1 MIKVAIVDDHQA
13 VRLGLHTAL
22 RSEPGLVPVG
32 TAAGVADLEPLLY
45 RTAPDVVLLDYFLD
59 GEDGLSIC
67 REIKSSVPAPAVV
80 IYSAYAD
87 PSMLVP
93 AIVAGADGVIHK
105 GVPAV
110 DLFEAIRTVARGASA
125 LPLASPALL
134 RADAMALDP
143 ADLPVLG
150 MLMDHT
156 TPTDIMR
163 TLDINR
169 DELNA
174 RIRGMLD
181 ALKPAA
187 AAAPAPLRL
196 RV

>member
-32 TAAGVADLEPLLY
+32 TAAGAADLEPLLY

-67 REIKSSVPAPAVV
+67 REIKSSVPSPAVV

-87 PSMLVP
+87 PSMIVP

-105 GVPAV
+105 GVPAL
-110 DLFEAIRTVARGASA
+110 DLFEAIRAVASGATA
-125 LPLASPALL
+125 LPPTSPALL
-134 RADAMALDP
+134 RAAATALDP
-143 ADLPVLG
+143 DDLPVLG
-150 MLMDHT
+150 MLMDHAA
-156 TPTDIMR
+156 PAEIMR
-163 TLDINR
+163 TLEIER

-174 RIRGMLD
+174 RIRGMLA

-187 AAAPAPLRL
+187 AAAPATLRL

>member
-32 TAAGVADLEPLLY
+32 TAAGLADLEPLLY

-59 GEDGLSIC
+59 GKDGLSIC
-67 REIKSSVPAPAVV
+67 RDIKASVPSPAVV

-105 GVPAV
+105 GVPAL
-110 DLFEAIRTVARGASA
+110 DLFEAIRAVAGGATA
-125 LPLASPALL
+125 LPPASPALL
-134 RADAMALDP
+134 RAAAMALHPD
-143 ADLPVLG
+143 DLPVLG
-150 MLMDHT
+150 MLMNHT

-163 TLDINR
+163 TLNIDR
-169 DELNA
+169 DELNV
-174 RIRGMLD
+174 RIRSMLD

-187 AAAPAPLRL
+187 TADRAPPRL